1 MVSRDTFNRLWKQ
14 TSFRVIG
21 LTTNFYYKRGLCQK
35 KGLNL
40 AFIRCK
46 KEKKCRQMSRTK
58 ADSEATRTSP
68 IWIPFNHFNR
78 QSSGLLHS
86 FVAALRNDELW
97 KAESKS
103 EKRTEPRFSSKSS
116 LVTIFYTLSMF
127 WKQPTFQQ
135 KENNCQLYNDV
146 LTKFVFFTIFYKSPP
161 LYIVKT
167 TVSRKLSNSKQQ

>member
-14 TSFRVIG
+14 TSFRVNG
-21 LTTNFYYKRGLCQK
+21 LTTNFYYKHGLCQK

-46 KEKKCRQMSRTK
+46 KKKNVGKCPEQRPTLR
-58 ADSEATRTSP
+58 RHGHLR

-97 KAESKS
+97 KAESTS
-103 EKRTEPRFSSKSS
+103 QKRTEPRFSSKSS
-116 LVTIFYTLSMF
+116 LVTIFHKLSMY

-135 KENNCQLYNDV
+135 KENNCTY
-146 LTKFVFFTIFYKSPP
+146 KICIFYDLLQKSPA
-161 LYIVKT
+161 IH
-167 TVSRKLSNSKQQ
+167 SKNYCVTQVIQ